1 MDWLEANASAV
12 RSSFQRTQKLAK
24 RAFELKVLRI
34 SVSIRVKPDVRCICL
49 GCPSTPA
56 NAPDLSIE
64 RGVVG
69 MALYP
74 AAIGFIRELMLGGGR
89 AFGMMMRSLAGECRR
104 RCHTHHDHDRDQR
117 SHVNPYFTRRFSAR
131 PSGAIKSI
139 TSSVIEK
146 RISSTHWRQKSVRH
160 GQRATL
166 VGLQR
171 NFLCQH
177 DIACD
182 EVTFGRKAPTNTRTA
197 GAVELVNVHRG
208 AVAYP
213 VSLSAMAA
221 GDIKMPLR
229 GILCELLRR

>member
-1 MDWLEANASAV
+1 MRRCEALRANADDVAIRTMIMIATSV
-12 RSSFQRTQKLAK
+12 RT
-24 RAFELKVLRI
+24 
-34 SVSIRVKPDVRCICL
+34 SIL
-49 GCPSTPA
+49 TSPA
-56 NAPDLSIE
+56 D
-64 RGVVG
+64 
-69 MALYP
+69 
-74 AAIGFIRELMLGGGR
+74 
-89 AFGMMMRSLAGECRR
+89 
-104 RCHTHHDHDRDQR
+104 
-117 SHVNPYFTRRFSAR
+117 FSAR

-177 DIACD
+177 DIPCD

-213 VSLSAMAA
+213 VSLSTMAA
-221 GDIKMPLR
+221 GDLKMPLR